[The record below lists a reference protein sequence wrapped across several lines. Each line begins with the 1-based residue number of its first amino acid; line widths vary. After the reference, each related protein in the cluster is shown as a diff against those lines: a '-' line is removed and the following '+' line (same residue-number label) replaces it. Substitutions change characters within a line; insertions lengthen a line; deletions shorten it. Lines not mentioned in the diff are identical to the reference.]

1 MSKHTPPRAYFHV
14 HHEQMWEWAT
24 EPMENR
30 IEYIKKEKPT
40 SEIDTRL
47 RLLKEIPYERIK
59 SLVDTKGQ
67 YDAVQRTAWEQYE
80 AVERPAWEQYDAV
93 QRTAWEQY
101 KAVVRTAWEQYKAVE
116 RSARE
121 QYDAVQRTAW
131 EQYEAV
137 QRTFDMEAL
146 HRELCPDCPWDGRTI
161 FP

>member
-80 AVERPAWEQYDAV
+80 AV
-93 QRTAWEQY
+93 
-101 KAVVRTAWEQYKAVE
+101 
-116 RSARE
+116 
-121 QYDAVQRTAW
+121 
-131 EQYEAV
+131 